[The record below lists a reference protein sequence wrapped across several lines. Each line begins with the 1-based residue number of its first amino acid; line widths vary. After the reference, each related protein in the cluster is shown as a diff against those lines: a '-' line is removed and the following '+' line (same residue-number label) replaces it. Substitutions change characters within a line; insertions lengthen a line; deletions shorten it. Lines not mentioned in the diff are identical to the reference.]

1 MRFFNYNLNT
11 DIEGIDFVRP
21 AQKPLVVNCLNP
33 HSFVTALG
41 DPSFRSALEESS
53 ILLPDGVGVCM
64 ALKRY
69 KDEEIHKIAGDDLH
83 HQMLSQ
89 AEAIGGKVFYMG
101 STPEVLR
108 LIEEH
113 LHRDFPNI
121 QVKTHSPSYCA
132 EMSEEENSEVVEMIN
147 AFEPDI
153 LFVGL
158 GAPKQEKWVHRNS
171 SRLNAKSIANIGGAF
186 EFYAGTIK
194 RAPQWAISLRL
205 EWLVRFLHE
214 PKRMWE
220 RNMVSS
226 PRFLRYTRQ
235 HCAEM

>member
-1 MRFFNYNLNT
+1 MRFFNYNLTT
-11 DIEGIDFVRP
+11 DIQGTDFVHPDR
-21 AQKPLVVNCLNP
+21 APLVVNCLNP
-33 HSFVTALG
+33 HSFVTALK
-41 DPSFRSALEESS
+41 DEPFRAALEESS
-53 ILLPDGVGVCM
+53 ILLPDGVGVCI
-64 ALKRY
+64 ALKRWR
-69 KDEEIHKIAGDDLH
+69 DEEVDKIAGDDLH
-83 HQMLSQ
+83 HYILSQ
-89 AEAIGGKVFYMG
+89 VEAIGGKVFYMG
-101 STPEVLR
+101 STPEVLS

-113 LHRDFPNI
+113 LHRDFPHI
-121 QVKTHSPSYCA
+121 QVASHSPSYCA
-132 EMSEEENSEVVEMIN
+132 EMSEEENSKVVELIN
-147 AFEPDI
+147 AFEPDV

-158 GAPKQEKWVHRNS
+158 GAPKQEKWVQRNR

-194 RAPQWAISLRL
+194 RAPKWAISLKL

-226 PRFLRYTRQ
+226 PRFIRYTKR